1 MFSLRSWLAIASA
14 FVCLNS
20 QAGQAS
26 GNFHVLVQPV
36 GICISTAL
44 SQQTNAIV
52 KVTCTGEYFVSIEP
66 RPGSLFLGVH
76 GGAWRFNFPNN
87 RAVPAFLQTN
97 GEFAAGIGM
106 GTVTAM
112 RVLGLQERD
121 GTLELLVSF

>member
-1 MFSLRSWLAIASA
+1 MFSLRSWLLAGIA

-26 GNFHVLVQPV
+26 GSFTVMVQPV
-36 GICISTAL
+36 GICISTSL
-44 SQQTNAIV
+44 SQQTNAVV
-52 KVTCTGEYFVSIEP
+52 KVTCSGEHFVSIEP

-76 GGAWRFNFPNN
+76 GGAWRFNFPHNDV
-87 RAVPAFLQTN
+87 VPAFLLAN
-97 GEFAAGIGM
+97 SEFAAGIGM

-112 RVLGLQERD
+112 RVLGLRERD